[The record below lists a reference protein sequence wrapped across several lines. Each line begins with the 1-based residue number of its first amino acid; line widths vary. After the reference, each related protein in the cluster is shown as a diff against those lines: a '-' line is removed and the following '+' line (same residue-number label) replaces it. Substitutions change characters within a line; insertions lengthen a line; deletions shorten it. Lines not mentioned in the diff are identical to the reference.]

1 MVVSNYSDQRTKFAA
16 IFWRGMVPIEAK
28 QIIHIFHMFTSCNPS
43 KLPHQGHDDT
53 WEALLYPPALWRSL
67 ASLTKTSE
75 GKDVDLSI
83 IEPRVSATITTLK
96 RMEEK
101 DAPFTSRAASVA
113 EN

>member
-1 MVVSNYSDQRTKFAA
+1 MTKKTSQVS
-16 IFWRGMVPIEAK
+16 
-28 QIIHIFHMFTSCNPS
+28 CPS
-43 KLPHQGHDDT
+43 HQVLHNVLLHLLRDT
-53 WEALLYPPALWRSL
+53 VYIST
-67 ASLTKTSE
+67 SLTKTSE